1 MIQWVYDRASQASS
15 LAEVLVATEDER
27 VLRTVEDFGGRAL
40 MTRSDH
46 LSGLDRVAEVTEAIQ
61 GDVFVNIQGDE
72 PLIAVDTIEK
82 ICSPFEGNARVQVTT
97 ARVEITDP
105 EEINNPNVVKVVS
118 NEQGRALYF
127 SRAPIPYSRNQ
138 PGSIYKH
145 LGIYGYR
152 REFLG
157 MLSKLRPS
165 KLEEI
170 EALEQLRLLENG
182 IPIQVIEVAQDSVG
196 VDTLEDLDRVRPLLE
211 NELKESKRR

>member
-1 MIQWVYDRASQASS
+1 MIQWVYDRASQASG

-27 VLRTVEDFGGRAL
+27 VLHAVKDFGGKAL

-46 LSGLDRVAEVTEAIQ
+46 LSGMDRVAEVAATVQ

-72 PLIAVDTIEK
+72 PLIAAETIEK
-82 ICSPFEGNARVQVTT
+82 VCSPFEGKARVQVTT

-105 EEINNPNVVKVVS
+105 EEINNPHVVKVVT

-127 SRAPIPYSRNQ
+127 SRAPIPYVRNE
-138 PGSIYKH
+138 PGAVYKH

-182 IPIQVIEVAQDSVG
+182 IPIEVVEVAQDSLG

-211 NELKESKRR
+211 NELKESKG

>member
-1 MIQWVYDRASQASS
+1 
-15 LAEVLVATEDER
+15 
-27 VLRTVEDFGGRAL
+27 
-40 MTRSDH
+40 MT
-46 LSGLDRVAEVTEAIQ
+46 
-61 GDVFVNIQGDE
+61 
-72 PLIAVDTIEK
+72 
-82 ICSPFEGNARVQVTT
+82 
-97 ARVEITDP
+97 
-105 EEINNPNVVKVVS
+105 

-127 SRAPIPYSRNQ
+127 SRAPIPYLRNQ

-157 MLSKLRPS
+157 MLPKLRPS

-182 IPIQVIEVAQDSVG
+182 IPIQVVEVAQDSIG

-211 NELKESKRR
+211 NELKESNRG